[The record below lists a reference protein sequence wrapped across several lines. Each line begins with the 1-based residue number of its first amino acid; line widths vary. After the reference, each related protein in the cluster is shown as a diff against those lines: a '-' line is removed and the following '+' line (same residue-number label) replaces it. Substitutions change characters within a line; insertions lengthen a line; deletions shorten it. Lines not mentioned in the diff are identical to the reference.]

1 MSSPSPPEETTEP
14 PESPPPG
21 PEPGPVDGGRSVR
34 VSYGLW
40 CLWLVGFGGIH
51 RIYNRKLLTGLLWL
65 FTFGLCGIGQLVDL
79 FLIPAMVGDS
89 DGQARPKLPK
99 ARDKDPEEESEESG
113 EEDKKEPTKKA
124 EAQASEQQAEISK
137 KRTQVS
143 NEEAQPS
150 SGESEDREA
159 RSTTSV
165 PESPATEPPD
175 TERSPP
181 LDLLRERRHQL
192 NLKPL
197 SGLFV
202 LRPVL
207 IRRGLLIGG
216 LILGGSVVI
225 CVLLVV
231 IQQLLRAREAQLIGF
246 EEQATRLRE
255 TIAIQQAGV
264 KGLQT
269 ANEQFVK
276 RLSDVRSSSALLA
289 DLQLRVPEGVQLT
302 KVQVIS
308 PTDEQKMS
316 PTEMRLEGQARDPV
330 GFGRVNAMELVLR
343 RSPLFLA
350 TGVTIEKAER
360 VPEKLFDVTVL
371 PSGKP
376 AGQPIKVQLPS
387 AVNFQM
393 KATLSPLAAD
403 KVVAVME
410 NLQAKGMARRLELLQ
425 REGLLK

>member
-1 MSSPSPPEETTEP
+1 MSTPSPPEESTEQLESQP
-14 PESPPPG
+14 PEVV
-21 PEPGPVDGGRSVR
+21 EAGRSVR

-40 CLWLVGFGGIH
+40 CLWLLGFGGIH

-79 FLIPAMVGDS
+79 FLIPGMVANADPS
-89 DGQARPKLPK
+89 ARPKLLK
-99 ARDKDPEEESEESG
+99 AIGRRPEEEAQGEEEEATPPADESKGSEEEG
-113 EEDKKEPTKKA
+113 TLPEA
-124 EAQASEQQAEISK
+124 EA
-137 KRTQVS
+137 
-143 NEEAQPS
+143 PS
-150 SGESEDREA
+150 PGPLNTDL
-159 RSTTSV
+159 
-165 PESPATEPPD
+165 
-175 TERSPP
+175 SPP

-192 NLKPL
+192 DLKPL

-207 IRRGLLIGG
+207 IRRGLLVGG

-225 CVLLVV
+225 CVLFVV

-246 EEQATRLRE
+246 EQQATQLRE
-255 TIAIQQAGV
+255 SITIQQAAV
-264 KGLQT
+264 KGLQG

-308 PTDEQKMS
+308 PTDDQKTGS
-316 PTEMRLEGQARDPV
+316 TETEMKLEGQARDPV

-350 TGVTIEKAER
+350 SGVTIEKAER
-360 VPEKLFDVTVL
+360 EPEKVFDVTIVQA
-371 PSGKP
+371 GKP
-376 AGQPIKVQLPS
+376 AGKPIKVQLPS
-387 AVNFQM
+387 VVSFAM

-403 KVVAVME
+403 KVVKVME
-410 NLQAKGMARRLELLQ
+410 NLQAEGMVRRLQLLQ

>member
-1 MSSPSPPEETTEP
+1 MSSPSPPEDSTEQPEGVP
-14 PESPPPG
+14 PGDSPSPSDLSESPPP
-21 PEPGPVDGGRSVR
+21 EVVAVGRSVR

-51 RIYNRKLLTGLLWL
+51 RIYNRKILTGLLWL

-79 FLIPAMVGDS
+79 FLIPAMVAEADPA
-89 DGQARPKLPK
+89 ARPKLPK
-99 ARDKDPEEESEESG
+99 ARSRRPGEDTQGAEDEATSPADQPTNPAGEPKGSE
-113 EEDKKEPTKKA
+113 EEDKLPAA
-124 EAQASEQQAEISK
+124 E
-137 KRTQVS
+137 T
-143 NEEAQPS
+143 PPP
-150 SGESEDREA
+150 
-159 RSTTSV
+159 V
-165 PESPATEPPD
+165 PLNTDP
-175 TERSPP
+175 SPP

-192 NLKPL
+192 EVKPL

-225 CVLLVV
+225 CVLFVA
-231 IQQLLRAREAQLIGF
+231 IQQLLRAREAQLIGY
-246 EEQATRLRE
+246 EQQATQLRE
-255 TIAIQQAGV
+255 SIAIQQAAV
-264 KGLQT
+264 KGLQS

-302 KVQVIS
+302 KVQMIRPPVDQQTV
-308 PTDEQKMS
+308 PM
-316 PTEMRLEGQARDPV
+316 EMRLEGQARDPV

-350 TGVTIEKAER
+350 TGVTIEKADRE
-360 VPEKLFDVTVL
+360 PEKFFDVTIL
-371 PSGKP
+371 QAGKP
-376 AGQPIKVQLPS
+376 AGKPIKVQLPS
-387 AVNFQM
+387 AVNFEM

-403 KVVAVME
+403 KGVTVME
-410 NLQAKGMARRLELLQ
+410 NLQAEGMARRLRLLQ